1 MQTAIENLP
10 LDQVT
15 NMSSQVQKTYPGYA
29 SAADATSGGLAAG
42 GGAGRA
48 ATGLNAGVF
57 DKTAFA
63 GR

>member
-1 MQTAIENLP
+1 
-10 LDQVT
+10 
-15 NMSSQVQKTYPGYA
+15 MSSQVQKTYPGYA

-63 GR
+63 